1 MMLQNQAYQ
10 EQLAGDDLGQLFS
23 PANIFALI
31 KRRALYFVIP
41 FMLVFAIGAVVAL
54 AWPAKYL
61 AEGKILVQSQEIPS
75 DLVRPTVVSLANERI
90 QIIEQRIMTRDN
102 LLAIAKK
109 FQISKNSWQN
119 LISGTEIVDF
129 VKERTRIKPMALTLG
144 NDRKQAIAFTVGFE
158 HEQPQVAMKVA
169 NELVTMILNE
179 DVRARTAFASET
191 TKFLDR
197 EVERLETQLS
207 QLDAQIAELRRR
219 PGGVAFDSSRFD
231 EGRGLAALKA
241 ELVIKSANLASS
253 HPEIRGLK
261 RKIEAMENSSS
272 LAKSESTDTD
282 AAAAATPTNEPGMD
296 ALETK
301 RASLK
306 SELNTA
312 TQRLSAARLGENL
325 ERGQHSER
333 LQVLEQPTLPQKPTS
348 PNRPRIFIIAFMAAL
363 MAGGGLAFATELSD
377 QSVRRSSDLYSI
389 IDSHLIVS
397 IPYIATRGEARRKK
411 TKTISGSAIVA
422 ALIVASL
429 IALFFILPP
438 LDIVFTKL
446 MTTVL
451 K

>member
-1 MMLQNQAYQ
+1 MLQNQAYQ
-10 EQLAGDDLGQLFS
+10 EQPAGDDLGQLFS

-41 FMLVFAIGAVVAL
+41 FILVFAIGAVVAL

-129 VKERTRIKPMALTLG
+129 VKERARIKPLALTLG
-144 NDRKQAIAFTVGFE
+144 SDRKQAIAFTVGFE
-158 HEQPQVAMKVA
+158 HERPDVAMKVA

-179 DVRARTAFASET
+179 DVRARTAFANET
-191 TKFLDR
+191 TKFLERD
-197 EVERLETQLS
+197 VQRLETQIS
-207 QLDAQIAELRRR
+207 QLDAQIAELRKGL
-219 PGGVAFDSSRFD
+219 PFDSRLD
-231 EGRGLAALKA
+231 EGRGLVALKA
-241 ELVIKSANLASS
+241 QLLIKSANLASS
-253 HPEIRGLK
+253 HPEIRSLK
-261 RKIEAMENSSS
+261 RQIEALENS
-272 LAKSESTDTD
+272 KSTSDTD
-282 AAAAATPTNEPGMD
+282 AAAGSTPTNEPGFD

-301 RASLK
+301 RASIK
-306 SELNTA
+306 AELNTA
-312 TQRLSAARLGENL
+312 TQRLAAARLGENL

-333 LQVLEQPTLPQKPTS
+333 LQVLEQPTLPQKPVS
-348 PNRPRIFIIAFMAAL
+348 PNRPKIFMIAFMAAL

-422 ALIVASL
+422 VLIVASL
-429 IALFFILPP
+429 IALLFILPP
-438 LDIVFTKL
+438 LDIVFTKI
-446 MTTVL
+446 MTTLL

>member
-1 MMLQNQAYQ
+1 MLQSQAYQ
-10 EQLAGDDLGQLFS
+10 EQPAGDDLGQLFT
-23 PANIFALI
+23 PAYIFALI
-31 KRRALYFVIP
+31 KRRALYFFIP

-90 QIIEQRIMTRDN
+90 QIIEQRVMTRDN

-109 FQISKNSWQN
+109 FQISKNSWQG
-119 LISGTEIVDF
+119 LVSGTEIVDF
-129 VKERTRIKPMALTLG
+129 VKERTRIKPLALTLG
-144 NDRKQAIAFTVGFE
+144 NERKQAIAFTVGFE
-158 HEQPQVAMKVA
+158 HEQPQVAMRVA

-197 EVERLETQLS
+197 DVQRLDAQLS
-207 QLDAQIAELRRR
+207 QLDNQITELRRR
-219 PGGVAFDSSRFD
+219 PGFDSRFD

-241 ELVIKSANLASS
+241 QLVILSANLASS

-261 RKIEAMENSSS
+261 RKIEALENSSS
-272 LAKSESTDTD
+272 LAQSASTDTD
-282 AAAAATPTNEPGMD
+282 AAGGSTPPNEPGID
-296 ALETK
+296 SLEAK
-301 RASLK
+301 RTSLR
-306 SELNTA
+306 SELSAA
-312 TQRLSAARLGENL
+312 TQKLSAARLGENL

-333 LQVLEQPTLPQKPTS
+333 LQVLEQPTLPQKPVS
-348 PNRPRIFIIAFMAAL
+348 PNRPKIFMIAFMAAL

-377 QSVRRSSDLYSI
+377 QSVRRSTDLYSI

-411 TKTISGSAIVA
+411 TKTVSGSAIVA
-422 ALIVASL
+422 ALILASL
-429 IALFFILPP
+429 IALLFILPP

-446 MTTVL
+446 MTTLV